1 MNIIEFGAE
10 TDYDKKIST
19 IKEQLK
25 AYASEIKQPEVKVEP
40 IVKE

>member
-1 MNIIEFGAE
+1 VIGVAKDVPDE
-10 TDYDKKIST
+10 